1 MRTRPIYGNSSLC
14 VVAIFFHRSPALIRI
29 WKVFISRSFRRSP
42 FHGFECLGRRPCL
55 RKTHSTQMTT
65 VSGKLRGFGTQIRA
79 LLPRTN
85 YTGRPEDPMKP
96 EILERQIAHAGYIT
110 VERLRMRLTD
120 GAEVSREVERHGDA
134 AAVLPYDVERRSALV
149 VRLFRAPVLVASGE
163 EMSEEAC
170 AGMIEN
176 EDAATTARR
185 EAYEELGVDLPSL
198 EFVARVWSS
207 PGVSTERQSLFLAPY
222 RSADRISDGGGVEG
236 EREGITVVER
246 LLAELAADVDQGRIA
261 DGKLLT
267 LVLALRLRR
276 PDLFV

>member
-1 MRTRPIYGNSSLC
+1 
-14 VVAIFFHRSPALIRI
+14 
-29 WKVFISRSFRRSP
+29 
-42 FHGFECLGRRPCL
+42 
-55 RKTHSTQMTT
+55 
-65 VSGKLRGFGTQIRA
+65 
-79 LLPRTN
+79 
-85 YTGRPEDPMKP
+85 MKP
-96 EILERQIAHAGYIT
+96 EILERQIAHAGYVT

-120 GAEVSREVERHGDA
+120 GAEVSRDGDA

-176 EDAATTARR
+176 EDADTTARR

-222 RSADRISDGGGVEG
+222 CSADRISDGGGVEG
-236 EREGITVVER
+236 R
-246 LLAELAADVDQGRIA
+246 A
-261 DGKLLT
+261 
-267 LVLALRLRR
+267 
-276 PDLFV
+276 

>member
-1 MRTRPIYGNSSLC
+1 
-14 VVAIFFHRSPALIRI
+14 
-29 WKVFISRSFRRSP
+29 
-42 FHGFECLGRRPCL
+42 
-55 RKTHSTQMTT
+55 
-65 VSGKLRGFGTQIRA
+65 
-79 LLPRTN
+79 
-85 YTGRPEDPMKP
+85 MKP
-96 EILERQIAHAGYIT
+96 EILERQIAHAGYVT

-134 AAVLPYDVERRSALV
+134 AAVLPYDAERRSALV

-176 EDAATTARR
+176 EDADTAARR

-198 EFVARVWSS
+198 EFVGRVWSS

-222 RSADRISDGGGVEG
+222 RSADRISAGGVEG
-236 EREGITVVER
+236 ECEGITVVER

-261 DGKLLT
+261 DGKLLDSGSCAT
-267 LVLALRLRR
+267 PAATRPLRLGYFFLFLLFARPASRDGWPWCATYVRR
-276 PDLFV
+276 SPGLSRPFSTRGLSSVPAGIYG

>member
-1 MRTRPIYGNSSLC
+1 LASPRGNAVEGAQHDRDSEAQREALGEFDKSVERRRGRNEARWRDCAPCRLGLC
-14 VVAIFFHRSPALIRI
+14 L
-29 WKVFISRSFRRSP
+29 
-42 FHGFECLGRRPCL
+42 
-55 RKTHSTQMTT
+55 T
-65 VSGKLRGFGTQIRA
+65 
-79 LLPRTN
+79 RTN
-85 YTGRPEDPMKP
+85 YTDRPEDPMKP

-176 EDAATTARR
+176 EDADTTARR

>member
-1 MRTRPIYGNSSLC
+1 
-14 VVAIFFHRSPALIRI
+14 
-29 WKVFISRSFRRSP
+29 
-42 FHGFECLGRRPCL
+42 
-55 RKTHSTQMTT
+55 
-65 VSGKLRGFGTQIRA
+65 
-79 LLPRTN
+79 
-85 YTGRPEDPMKP
+85 MKP

-134 AAVLPYDVERRSALV
+134 AAVLPYDAERRSALV

-176 EDAATTARR
+176 EDADTTARR

-222 RSADRISDGGGVEG
+222 RSADRIS
-236 EREGITVVER
+236 VER
-246 LLAELAADVDQGRIA
+246 LLAELAADVDHGRIS

>member
-1 MRTRPIYGNSSLC
+1 
-14 VVAIFFHRSPALIRI
+14 
-29 WKVFISRSFRRSP
+29 
-42 FHGFECLGRRPCL
+42 
-55 RKTHSTQMTT
+55 
-65 VSGKLRGFGTQIRA
+65 
-79 LLPRTN
+79 
-85 YTGRPEDPMKP
+85 MKP
-96 EILERQIAHAGYIT
+96 EILERQIAHAGYVT

-176 EDAATTARR
+176 EDADTTARR

-246 LLAELAADVDQGRIA
+246 LLAELAADVDQGRTA
-261 DGKLLT
+261 DGKLLNSGSCAT
-267 LVLALRLRR
+267 PAAARPLRLGYFSSSAFRATGKSWWLSVVR
-276 PDLFV
+276 NLRTAPAGSLEAVFRVGGYRASSRNLRELYA

>member
-1 MRTRPIYGNSSLC
+1 
-14 VVAIFFHRSPALIRI
+14 
-29 WKVFISRSFRRSP
+29 
-42 FHGFECLGRRPCL
+42 
-55 RKTHSTQMTT
+55 
-65 VSGKLRGFGTQIRA
+65 
-79 LLPRTN
+79 
-85 YTGRPEDPMKP
+85 MKP
-96 EILERQIAHAGYIT
+96 EILDRQIVHGGYLT

-149 VRLFRAPVLVASGE
+149 VRLFRASVLEASGE

-176 EDAATTARR
+176 EDADTTARR

-207 PGVSTERQSLFLAPY
+207 PGVSTERQSLFLAPF

-236 EREGITVVER
+236 EHEGNHR
-246 LLAELAADVDQGRIA
+246 CRAAARRARGRCRSRT
-261 DGKLLT
+261 D
-267 LVLALRLRR
+267 LRR
-276 PDLFV
+276 KATDSGTCATPAAARPLCLGYFFPLLLFALTQLRKKLIHIVMRRDGPPEPPLSRFEGLRWSVMPPRLFETTTLDFHDGWEA